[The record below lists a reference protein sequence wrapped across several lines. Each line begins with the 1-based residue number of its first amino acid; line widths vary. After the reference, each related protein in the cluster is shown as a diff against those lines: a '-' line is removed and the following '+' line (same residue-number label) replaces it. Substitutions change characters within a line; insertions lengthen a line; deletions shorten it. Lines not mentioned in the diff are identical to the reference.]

1 MTKPHR
7 MKKLAEKAQRQAS
20 TRPSG
25 YAEGETS
32 YTSFSLKPFHA
43 ETAKEMLLYWKK
55 EQEHFHLKI
64 KPHHHKR
71 TTPGSVDAENP
82 LTISGHS
89 IADKTMRTK
98 NKGTTQKS
106 CDQNRKYQRNNHK
119 KAA

>member
-7 MKKLAEKAQRQAS
+7 MKKLSKKAQRRAS
-20 TRPSG
+20 NTHSS
-25 YAEGETS
+25 YEGKEMDYNT
-32 YTSFSLKPFHA
+32 YSLKPFHA
-43 ETAKEMLLYWKK
+43 ETAKEILLYWKK
-55 EQEHFHLKI
+55 EREHMHLKI

-89 IADKTMRTK
+89 IDDKSMKTK
-98 NKGTTQKS
+98 KKRNTQKS
-106 CDQNRKYQRNNHK
+106 FDQNQKYQRNNHK